1 MRWKN
6 ALGLPAR
13 DKDGSRDMAV
23 ELCRELWPQC
33 PDLQDASKLKKHH
46 RRAAAFLIAAYG
58 HASSGEPQGRM
69 RERDPLSVIL
79 ARLARRK
86 KSEEEEP
93 APATPLA
100 TIAPPEAAPANPF
113 TPVLAEGI
121 FAKIPSEN
129 PFCLPNFSQD
139 LSDLS
144 FWLFVKVDLTTFISV
159 VISVVIT
166 LISAKRFARARV
178 SRK

>member
-33 PDLQDASKLKKHH
+33 PDLQDTSKLKKHH
-46 RRAAAFLIAAYG
+46 GRAEAFLIAAYG

-100 TIAPPEAAPANPF
+100 TIAPSPPRGGAGHAGGPG
-113 TPVLAEGI
+113 L
-121 FAKIPSEN
+121 
-129 PFCLPNFSQD
+129 
-139 LSDLS
+139 
-144 FWLFVKVDLTTFISV
+144 W
-159 VISVVIT
+159 
-166 LISAKRFARARV
+166 ARHAG
-178 SRK
+178 

>member
-86 KSEEEEP
+86 RGEEEEL
-93 APATPLA
+93 APATPWA
-100 TIAPPEAAPANPF
+100 TIALPPEAAPV
-113 TPVLAEGI
+113 TPVDRASGHATPDDPITIDIDLA
-121 FAKIPSEN
+121 
-129 PFCLPNFSQD
+129 Q
-139 LSDLS
+139 
-144 FWLFVKVDLTTFISV
+144 
-159 VISVVIT
+159 
-166 LISAKRFARARV
+166 
-178 SRK
+178 

>member
-1 MRWKN
+1 MQIPSHPS
-6 ALGLPAR
+6 LP
-13 DKDGSRDMAV
+13 KGF
-23 ELCRELWPQC
+23 
-33 PDLQDASKLKKHH
+33 LQ
-46 RRAAAFLIAAYG
+46 
-58 HASSGEPQGRM
+58 
-69 RERDPLSVIL
+69 
-79 ARLARRK
+79 
-86 KSEEEEP
+86 KS
-93 APATPLA
+93 L
-100 TIAPPEAAPANPF
+100 
-113 TPVLAEGI
+113 
-121 FAKIPSEN
+121 SEN